1 MIYSDYS
8 IGEYKKQTYIPKI
21 CSKNFLTNICSRCIL
36 IPEQRFVLIHF
47 EKEDERYDKEN
58 PAKAVYFILFYLL
71 MAIAIMVTVIC
82 AFAMT
87 SNAKQDHNM
96 YKYYTS
102 VQVEDGDSLWSIA
115 KEYSDV
121 DSYASYTDY
130 IDEVKQI
137 NHISGDDIH
146 AGEYLTIPYYSA
158 QVQ

>member
-1 MIYSDYS
+1 MTKRIQQ
-8 IGEYKKQTYIPKI
+8 KQ
-21 CSKNFLTNICSRCIL
+21 C
-36 IPEQRFVLIHF
+36 
-47 EKEDERYDKEN
+47 
-58 PAKAVYFILFYLL
+58 ILFYLL

-82 AFAMT
+82 AFATT

-121 DSYASYTDY
+121 DSDASYTDY

>member
-1 MIYSDYS
+1 MTKRIQQ
-8 IGEYKKQTYIPKI
+8 KQ
-21 CSKNFLTNICSRCIL
+21 R
-36 IPEQRFVLIHF
+36 
-47 EKEDERYDKEN
+47 
-58 PAKAVYFILFYLL
+58 ILFYLL
-71 MAIAIMVTVIC
+71 IAIAIMVTVIC
-82 AFAMT
+82 VFAMT

-102 VQVEDGDSLWSIA
+102 VQVEDGNSLWSIA
-115 KEYSDV
+115 EEYSDL
-121 DSYASYTDY
+121 DTYASYIDY

>member
-1 MIYSDYS
+1 MTKRI
-8 IGEYKKQTYIPKI
+8 Q
-21 CSKNFLTNICSRCIL
+21 
-36 IPEQRFVLIHF
+36 QRQRV
-47 EKEDERYDKEN
+47 
-58 PAKAVYFILFYLL
+58 LFYLL

-82 AFAMT
+82 VFAMT

-102 VQVEDGDSLWSIA
+102 VRVEDGDSLWSIA
-115 KEYSDV
+115 VEYSDV
-121 DSYASYTDY
+121 DSYASYTEY

>member
-1 MIYSDYS
+1 MTKRIQQ
-8 IGEYKKQTYIPKI
+8 KQY
-21 CSKNFLTNICSRCIL
+21 
-36 IPEQRFVLIHF
+36 
-47 EKEDERYDKEN
+47 
-58 PAKAVYFILFYLL
+58 ILFDLL
-71 MAIAIMVTVIC
+71 IAIATMVTVIC
-82 AFAMT
+82 VFAMT

-115 KEYSDV
+115 EEYSDV
-121 DSYASYTDY
+121 DAYASYSDY

>member
-1 MIYSDYS
+1 MTKRIQQ
-8 IGEYKKQTYIPKI
+8 KQ
-21 CSKNFLTNICSRCIL
+21 C
-36 IPEQRFVLIHF
+36 
-47 EKEDERYDKEN
+47 
-58 PAKAVYFILFYLL
+58 ILFYLL

-115 KEYSDV
+115 EEYSDV

>member
-8 IGEYKKQTYIPKI
+8 IGKYKKQTYIPKI

-58 PAKAVYFILFYLL
+58 PAKAVYFILFVDGNRYYGYRYLCL
-71 MAIAIMVTVIC
+71 CYDIQCQARP
-82 AFAMT
+82 
-87 SNAKQDHNM
+87 Q
-96 YKYYTS
+96 Y
-102 VQVEDGDSLWSIA
+102 VQILYQRPGRGWGFPFV
-115 KEYSDV
+115 YSDV